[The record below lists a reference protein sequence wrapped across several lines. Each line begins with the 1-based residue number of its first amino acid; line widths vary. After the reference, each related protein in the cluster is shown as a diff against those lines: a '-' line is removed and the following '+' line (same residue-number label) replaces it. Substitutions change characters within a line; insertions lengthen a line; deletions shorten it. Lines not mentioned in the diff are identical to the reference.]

1 MFSAL
6 LSFLSANVLLF
17 ILHIDGSSS
26 FPKPLSAKEE
36 RAVLERLQ
44 DGDPA
49 ARATLI
55 ERNLRLV
62 SHIVKKYYSRTND
75 TEDLVSIGTIGLIKA
90 IDSFDPSKGTRLATY
105 ASRCIENEILM
116 YFRAQRKTS
125 GEVHLGDAIEI
136 DKDGNPL
143 TLQDVIRDERDMEQE
158 LEQQVVDLEK
168 FHNTAD
174 GRVQVWFGLRTIFN
188 NTDELCVRT
197 KELADKYGVGIHM
210 HVAEAKEEKEYT
222 YARWGEG
229 TVKHLERLGVLDKNL
244 LAVHTVWLTDEELE
258 LFKKREVKI
267 SHNPA
272 SAMRVLGFARIPK
285 MLAMGLRPSIGT
297 DGASSSNHMDMVDEM
312 WLTSLIHKGWRLDP
326 TVVPSQD
333 ILRMATKWGARALLD
348 EDLYGSLECGKKADL
363 IVIDP
368 HGPSMMPV
376 NDKIAALVTAM
387 HSANIQSTM
396 CDGKWLMR
404 DRKILT
410 LDEEAILKEACDRAK
425 AIYKRA
431 GIELPDRFPVVKV

>member
-1 MFSAL
+1 MGDEDSYVSTL
-6 LSFLSANVLLF
+6 MTSLELIRSGVTSFAEPGGQFVSGMARGTAEAGLRGKL
-17 ILHIDGSSS
+17 
-26 FPKPLSAKEE
+26 AKSVMDCGE
-36 RAVLERLQ
+36 
-44 DGDPA
+44 
-49 ARATLI
+49 
-55 ERNLRLV
+55 
-62 SHIVKKYYSRTND
+62 
-75 TEDLVSIGTIGLIKA
+75 GLPPIW
-90 IDSFDPSKGTRLATY
+90 
-105 ASRCIENEILM
+105 
-116 YFRAQRKTS
+116 Q
-125 GEVHLGDAIEI
+125 
-136 DKDGNPL
+136 L
-143 TLQDVIRDERDMEQE
+143 TMEQE

-168 FHNTAD
+168 YHNTAD

-258 LFKKREVKI
+258 LFRKREVKI

-285 MLAMGLRPSIGT
+285 MLEMGLRPSIGT

-348 EDLYGSLECGKKADL
+348 EELY
-363 IVIDP
+363 
-368 HGPSMMPV
+368 
-376 NDKIAALVTAM
+376 TA
-387 HSANIQSTM
+387 
-396 CDGKWLMR
+396 R
-404 DRKILT
+404 R
-410 LDEEAILKEACDRAK
+410 
-425 AIYKRA
+425 
-431 GIELPDRFPVVKV
+431 